1 MSSDWSFHNKTLIV
15 SRCQPS
21 LLSIVKINK
30 KKIYDHKKTTLIV
43 KNWMYYYKNSYDFD
57 TRFRDPEWR
66 KLGRFMFESTVQ
78 KYWKYFM
85 GDKFFFRRSL
95 RVAPVYVP
103 SKILRY
109 IIIFHWKKWKKLNS
123 PLKYY
128 FPFSSHHRRTII
140 PKKEQKRKKNDKPI
154 ISSCYYYITPIQNA
168 ERIT

>member
-78 KYWKYFM
+78 KYWKYFI
-85 GDKFFFRRSL
+85 GDKFFFRRSPRCTGIRTFKNFKIYHYISL
-95 RVAPVYVP
+95 KKMEKIKFTL
-103 SKILRY
+103 KILFSILVTSSTNY
-109 IIIFHWKKWKKLNS
+109 YSEEGVKKKKKW
-123 PLKYY
+123 
-128 FPFSSHHRRTII
+128 
-140 PKKEQKRKKNDKPI
+140 
-154 ISSCYYYITPIQNA
+154 
-168 ERIT
+168 